1 MITSCFTQLLPGWWS
16 ILSIRVCVSLPSITQ
31 AHWSPHSHWLHCV
44 TTGYLSLTSWCQRI
58 NIGVQDARC
67 SPDGER
73 EKEQQAGISP
83 HKSPPER
90 RSWEMQ
96 QRNVDCRQTENGA
109 GGGGVGHG
117 LVTPYK
123 IIRLRQVSKE
133 LNTPPWIGLGYSE
146 ASSPNP
152 SAKELITTSV
162 FSRVH
167 QHQLETKTF

>member
-1 MITSCFTQLLPGWWS
+1 MEKGRKSNKQVFHHTN
-16 ILSIRVCVSLPSITQ
+16 
-31 AHWSPHSHWLHCV
+31 PHQKEGLGKCSREM
-44 TTGYLSLTSWCQRI
+44 LTAGKQRT
-58 NIGVQDARC
+58 AL
-67 SPDGER
+67 
-73 EKEQQAGISP
+73 
-83 HKSPPER
+83 
-90 RSWEMQ
+90 
-96 QRNVDCRQTENGA
+96 

-133 LNTPPWIGLGYSE
+133 LNTPPWIGLGYGE